1 MCPQPAWQLDTSYHY
16 PPELLEL
23 LVETIPLLIR
33 SKAGLLDFFQG
44 AGVSIADISDWRQKV
59 RHDKNSVNKFQ
70 ITRSV
75 LCRLNDRQD
84 AALAP
89 RREIIKRVSEFEDF
103 STCWESD
110 QLKARGLVSQIRQVV
125 NVKDS
130 FTRMNLEREKERAG
144 SRAAA
149 EAEMKEKQRKR

>member
-1 MCPQPAWQLDTSYHY
+1 
-16 PPELLEL
+16 
-23 LVETIPLLIR
+23 
-33 SKAGLLDFFQG
+33 
-44 AGVSIADISDWRQKV
+44 
-59 RHDKNSVNKFQ
+59 Q

-75 LCRLNDRQD
+75 LCRLNDRHD

-110 QLKARGLVSQIRQVV
+110 QLKVRGLVSQVRQVV

-130 FTRMNLEREKERAG
+130 FTRMNLEREKERAAH
-144 SRAAA
+144 RAAA
-149 EAEMKEKQRKR
+149 EAEMRGRQRKREEIDQVKRHSRSQPGGNRHRLQGHRVQGEVEV